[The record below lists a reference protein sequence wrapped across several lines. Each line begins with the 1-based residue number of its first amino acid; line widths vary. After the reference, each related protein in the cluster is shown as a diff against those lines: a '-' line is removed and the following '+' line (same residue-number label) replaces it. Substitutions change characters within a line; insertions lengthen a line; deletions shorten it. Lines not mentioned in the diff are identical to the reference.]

1 MASTSRANFAQRDG
15 IDLYYELA
23 GNPAGPP
30 MLLIPGLGMQ
40 MIDWPDHFIEPLAA
54 QFQLILMDN
63 RDRGLST
70 TLHGAPSDAGALL
83 EAMLSGQEPDIA
95 YLLSDMGDDAAA
107 VLESVGADQAHVVGI
122 SMGGMI
128 AQTLTLQHPERVAS
142 LASIMSTTGA
152 PDVGQPTP
160 EALTAIMS
168 APPENTREAMI
179 AAGVENIRVW
189 ASPDHYDPEEMAVS
203 LAASWDRVG
212 GAQAEGTARQTCA
225 IVASPARDE
234 ALASVQAPTVVIH
247 GTADK
252 LVTPSGGERTAAC
265 IPGAELLLIDGMG
278 HDVPKALV
286 DHVVGGVTRNAASA

>member
-1 MASTSRANFAQRDG
+1 MASTDQSNFARRDG

-40 MIDWPDHFIEPLAA
+40 LIDWPDHFVEPLAA
-54 QFQLILMDN
+54 QYQLILMDN

-70 TLHGAPSDAGALL
+70 VMHGAPSNAGAML
-83 EAMLSGQEPDIA
+83 EAMLAGEQPEIA
-95 YLLSDMGDDAAA
+95 YLLADMGDDAAA
-107 VLESVGADQAHVVGI
+107 VLDAVGVDKAHVVGI

-128 AQTLTLQHPERVAS
+128 SQTLTLQHPHRVAS

-152 PDVGQPTP
+152 NDVGQPTP
-160 EALTAIMS
+160 EALTAIMA
-168 APPENTREAMI
+168 APAEDTRESMI
-179 AAGVENIRVW
+179 ATGVENIRVW
-189 ASPDHYDPEEMAVS
+189 ASPDHYDPEEMAIS

-225 IVASPARDE
+225 ILASPARDQ
-234 ALASVQAPTVVIH
+234 ALGAVKAPTVVIH

-265 IPGAELLLIDGMG
+265 IPDAELLLIDGMG

-286 DHVVGGVTRNAASA
+286 DQVVGGVTANAAKA

>member
-1 MASTSRANFAQRDG
+1 MASSAQSSFATRDG
-15 IDLYYELA
+15 INLYYELA

-40 MIDWPDHFIEPLAA
+40 LIDWPDHFIEPLAA
-54 QFQLILMDN
+54 QYQLILMDN

-70 TLHGAPSDAGALL
+70 ILDGAPSDAGAML
-83 EAMLSGQEPDIA
+83 EALLTGGQPEIA

-107 VLESVGADQAHVVGI
+107 VLDAAGVDRAHIVGL

-128 AQTLTLQHPERVAS
+128 AQAVTIQHPERISS

-152 PDVGQPTP
+152 SDVGQPTP
-160 EALTAIMS
+160 AAMAAIMS
-168 APPENTREAMI
+168 APAENTREAMI
-179 AAGVENIRVW
+179 AAGLENIRVW
-189 ASPDHYDPEEMAVS
+189 ASPDHFDAEEMALS
-203 LAASWDRVG
+203 LGASWDRVG

-225 IVASPARDE
+225 ILASPARDE
-234 ALASVQAPTVVIH
+234 ALADVATPTVVIH
-247 GTADK
+247 GTADQ

-265 IPGAELLLIDGMG
+265 IPGAQLLLIDGMG

-286 DHVVGGVTRNAASA
+286 DQVIGGVTANASNA

>member
-1 MASTSRANFAQRDG
+1 MASPAHSNVAQRDG
-15 IDLYYELA
+15 IDIYYEVA

-40 MIDWPDHFIEPLAA
+40 LIDWPDHFVEPLAA
-54 QFQLILMDN
+54 QYQLILMDN

-70 TLHGAPSDAGALL
+70 IMHGAPSNAGAML
-83 EAMLSGQEPDIA
+83 EALLAGDQPEIA

-107 VLESVGADQAHVVGI
+107 VLDAAGVDRAHVVGI

-128 AQTLTLQHPERVAS
+128 SQTLTLQHPDRVTS

-152 PDVGQPTP
+152 NDVGQPTP
-160 EALTAIMS
+160 DALTAIMS
-168 APPENTREAMI
+168 PPSEDTREAMI
-179 AAGVENIRVW
+179 ATGIENIRVW
-189 ASPDHYDPEEMAVS
+189 ASPDHYDPEEMAIS

-225 IVASPARDE
+225 ILASPARDE
-234 ALASVQAPTVVIH
+234 ALASVDTPTVVIH

-286 DHVVGGVTRNAASA
+286 DQVVGGVTNNAAKA

>member
-1 MASTSRANFAQRDG
+1 MAPTAESNVATRDG
-15 IDLYYELA
+15 IDLYYELV

-40 MIDWPDHFIEPLAA
+40 LIDWPDHFIEPLAA
-54 QFQLILMDN
+54 QYRLILMDN

-70 TLHGAPSDAGALL
+70 MLDGAPSNAGAVL
-83 EAMLSGQEPDIA
+83 EALLTGQQPEIA

-107 VLESVGADQAHVVGI
+107 VLDAVGVEAAHVVGI

-128 AQTLTLQHPERVAS
+128 AQSLAISHPERVLT

-152 PDVGQPTP
+152 SDVGQPTP
-160 EALTAIMS
+160 AALTAIMS
-168 APPENTREAMI
+168 PPAEDTREAMI
-179 AAGVENIRVW
+179 AAGIENIRVW
-189 ASPDHYDPEEMAVS
+189 ASPEHYDPEEMAIS

-212 GAQAEGTARQTCA
+212 GAQTEGTARQTCA
-225 IVASPARDE
+225 IVASPARDA
-234 ALASVQAPTVVIH
+234 ALANLNMPTVVIH
-247 GTADK
+247 GTADQ

-286 DHVVGGVTRNAASA
+286 DQVVDGVTRNAAKA